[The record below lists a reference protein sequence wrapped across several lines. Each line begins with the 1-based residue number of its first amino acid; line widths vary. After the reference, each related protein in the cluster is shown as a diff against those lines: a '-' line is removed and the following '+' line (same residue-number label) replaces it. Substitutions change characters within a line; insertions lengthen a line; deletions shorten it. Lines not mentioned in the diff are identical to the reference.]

1 MWGVAR
7 HLYRGHQAVFLDYPV
22 HPSPR
27 YGYGR
32 PAHEKL
38 DTLIGAGKDRYA
50 GELEACLAF
59 RPWLDRIEVSEPPGS
74 SRPAWINGFFPGGD
88 SATLYSLVARRNA
101 RRYLEVG
108 SGNSTKFVRRAIE
121 DHGLRTCIESVDPEP
136 RADVQ
141 AIADVLTRQPLERVD
156 LSMFHTLEAGDILF
170 IDSSHRCFMNS
181 DVTVAFLEILPSL
194 ADGVLVHFHD
204 ICLPY
209 DYPPGTEGEYYSEQ
223 YVLAAYLLGGS
234 RRAEIVLP
242 NAYISGHPELRTI
255 LDPLWST
262 PGRDAVERHGS
273 SFWMEMT
280 GERGR

>member
-1 MWGVAR
+1 
-7 HLYRGHQAVFLDYPV
+7 VFLDFPV
-22 HPSPR
+22 RPRPR

-32 PAHEKL
+32 PPHAKL
-38 DTLIGAGKDRYA
+38 EELIGAGRDRYA
-50 GELEACLAF
+50 RELEACLAF
-59 RPWLDRIEVSEPPGS
+59 RPWLDRIAMSEPPES
-74 SRPAWINGFFPGGD
+74 PRPAWVNGFLPGWD
-88 SATLYSLVARRNA
+88 SATLYSFVARRNPP
-101 RRYLEVG
+101 RYLEVG
-108 SGNSTKFVRRAIE
+108 SGNSTKFVRRAIQ
-121 DHGLRTCIESVDPEP
+121 DHGLRTRIESVDPEP

-156 LSMFHTLEAGDILF
+156 LSLFQTLEAGDILF

-194 ADGVLVHFHD
+194 ANGVLVHFHD

-223 YVLAAYLLGGS
+223 YVLAAYLLGGA

-242 NAYISGHPELRTI
+242 NAYASADPALRTV
-255 LDPLWST
+255 LDPLWNG
-262 PGRDAVERHGS
+262 PGREAVERRGS

-280 GERGR
+280 GERDR